1 MLDPRLHTFLTLCE
15 TMNYTRAAER
25 LCLTQPAVTHH
36 IHFLEQHYH
45 VRLFSYQGKT
55 LRLTEQGAKQRDLVR
70 PLWVNSEKIDE
81 IMATPSPVFLRIG
94 ATRTIGEY
102 CMAPLC
108 SRFLRAHPGAS
119 FSLTVDNTQA
129 LLRLLEAGKL
139 DFALVEGFFDQSKYE
154 SRPLKQE
161 SFFGICAPHH
171 PLSGQKVALDTLL
184 KERLFVREA
193 GSGTRAVLEQALRQQ
208 NRTVQHFAFLTVV
221 SDFSTI
227 KALVADGLGISF
239 VYAPVVEQDLQNH
252 TLARFDLDTGPLWG
266 TFSFVCLKNHVLA
279 SNFAEWTVE

>member
-1 MLDPRLHTFLTLCE
+1 MLDPRLHTFLILCE

-45 VRLFSYQGKT
+45 VRLFSYKGKT
-55 LRLTEQGAKQRDLVR
+55 LRLTEQGVKLRDLVR
-70 PLWVNSEKIDE
+70 PLWVNSEKIEE

-102 CMAPLC
+102 RMAPLC

-139 DFALVEGFFDQSKYE
+139 DFALVEGFFDQDKYE
-154 SRPLKQE
+154 SRLLKQE

-171 PLSGQKVALDTLL
+171 PLAGQKVALPAVLQ
-184 KERLFVREA
+184 ERLFVREA

-208 NRTVQHFAFLTVV
+208 NRTVRHFASLAVV

-227 KALVADGLGISF
+227 KALVMEGLGISF
-239 VYAPVVEQDLQNH
+239 VYAPVAERELQNQA
-252 TLARFDLDTGPLWG
+252 LARFDLDTGPLWG
-266 TFSFVCLKNHVLA
+266 PFSFVCLKHNLFA
-279 SNFAEWTVE
+279 SSIAEWMAE

>member
-1 MLDPRLHTFLTLCE
+1 MLDPRLHTFLILCE

-55 LRLTEQGAKQRDLVR
+55 LRLTEQGVKLRDLVR
-70 PLWVNSEKIDE
+70 PLWVNSEKIEE

-102 CMAPLC
+102 RMAPLC

-139 DFALVEGFFDQSKYE
+139 DFALVEGFFDQDKYE
-154 SRPLKQE
+154 SRLLKQE

-171 PLSGQKVALDTLL
+171 PLAGQKVALPAVLQ
-184 KERLFVREA
+184 ERLFVREA
-193 GSGTRAVLEQALRQQ
+193 GSGTRAVLEQALRQH
-208 NRTVQHFAFLTVV
+208 NRTVRHFASLAVV
-221 SDFSTI
+221 SGFSTI
-227 KALVADGLGISF
+227 KALVMEGLGISF
-239 VYAPVVEQDLQNH
+239 VYAPVAERELQNR

-266 TFSFVCLKNHVLA
+266 PFSFVCLKHNLFA
-279 SNFAEWTVE
+279 SSFAEWMAE

>member
-1 MLDPRLHTFLTLCE
+1 MLDPRLHTFLILCE

-45 VRLFSYQGKT
+45 VRLFSYKGKT
-55 LRLTEQGAKQRDLVR
+55 LRLTEQGVKLRDLVR
-70 PLWVNSEKIDE
+70 PLWVNSEKIEE

-102 CMAPLC
+102 RMAPLC

-139 DFALVEGFFDQSKYE
+139 DFALVEGFFDQDKYE
-154 SRPLKQE
+154 SRLLKQE

-171 PLSGQKVALDTLL
+171 PLAGQKVALSAVLQ
-184 KERLFVREA
+184 ERLFVREA

-208 NRTVQHFAFLTVV
+208 NRTVRHFASLAVV

-227 KALVADGLGISF
+227 KALVMEGLGISF
-239 VYAPVVEQDLQNH
+239 VYAPVAERELQNQA
-252 TLARFDLDTGPLWG
+252 LARFDLDTGPLWG
-266 TFSFVCLKNHVLA
+266 PFSFVCLKHNLFA
-279 SNFAEWTVE
+279 SSIAEWMAE

>member
-1 MLDPRLHTFLTLCE
+1 MLDPRLHTFLILCE

-55 LRLTEQGAKQRDLVR
+55 LRLTEQGVKLRDLVR
-70 PLWVNSEKIDE
+70 PLWVNSEKIEE

-139 DFALVEGFFDQSKYE
+139 DFALVEGFFDQDKYE
-154 SRPLKQE
+154 SRLLKQE

-171 PLSGQKVALDTLL
+171 PLSGQKVALATLL
-184 KERLFVREA
+184 QERLFVREA

-208 NRTVQHFAFLTVV
+208 NRTVQHFASLTVV

-227 KALVADGLGISF
+227 KALVMEGLGISF
-239 VYAPVVEQDLQNH
+239 VYAPVAERELQNR

-266 TFSFVCLKNHVLA
+266 PFSFVCLKHNLF
-279 SNFAEWTVE
+279 SSSFAEWMAE